1 MAASQAAY
9 VVEKAVGHD
18 DNATIPQ
25 DVTNFAKTDPDEET
39 MKALVWQGKNKVE
52 IGTALTATVLA
63 PSQSA
68 VG

>member
-18 DNATIPQ
+18 DNAVLAQ

-52 IGTALTATVLA
+52 IGTTLTTTVLV
-63 PSQSA
+63 PCQSA